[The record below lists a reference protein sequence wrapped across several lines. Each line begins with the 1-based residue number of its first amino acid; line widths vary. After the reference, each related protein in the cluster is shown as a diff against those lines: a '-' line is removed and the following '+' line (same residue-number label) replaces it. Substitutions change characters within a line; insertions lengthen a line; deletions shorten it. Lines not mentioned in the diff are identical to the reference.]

1 MIVVF
6 GSINLDLIFP
16 LADLP
21 LPGQTVLTQTA
32 LVQPGGK
39 GANQAVAAASDG
51 ARVVLAGAVG
61 ADALAA
67 AAMAGLTGIDTSR
80 VARLPGVATGC
91 ACVLVDG
98 QGRNVIAVGAGANLH
113 ADPATLE
120 DPLLGP
126 GTTLLLQMEC
136 ARAATQALIRRAH
149 LARARIILNL
159 APYGD
164 LAEAS
169 LRAVDVLVVNEAE
182 AAGLAARFGLA
193 AEAGALHAAF
203 GPAVIRTRGAE
214 GADLATAEGVTHI
227 PPHAVR
233 AIDTT
238 AAGDCFV
245 GVLAAAL
252 DRGLSL
258 DAGCR
263 RAAVAA
269 ALACTRPGSQASLP
283 TAAEIEGASAINDD
297 VVGS

>member
-21 LPGQTVLTQTA
+21 LPGQTLLTQTA

-51 ARVVLAGAVG
+51 AHVVLAGAVG
-61 ADALAA
+61 TDALAS
-67 AAMAGLTGIDTSR
+67 AAMAGLTEIDTSR

-91 ACVLVDG
+91 ACVLVDA

-113 ADPATLE
+113 ADPAALE
-120 DPLLGP
+120 DALLGP
-126 GTTLLLQMEC
+126 GTTLVLQMET
-136 ARAATQALIRRAH
+136 ARPAIEALIRRARR
-149 LARARIILNL
+149 ARARIILNL

-164 LAEAS
+164 LAEAA
-169 LRAVDVLVVNEAE
+169 LRSVDVLVVNEAE
-182 AAGLAARFGLA
+182 AAGLAARFGVA
-193 AEAGALHAAF
+193 ADAESLHATF
-203 GPAVIRTRGAE
+203 GPAVIHTRGAA
-214 GADLATAEGVTHI
+214 GAELATADGLTHI
-227 PPHAVR
+227 PPHPVH

-245 GVLAAAL
+245 GVLAAGL

-258 DAGCR
+258 EAACR
-263 RAAVAA
+263 RASVAA

-283 TAAEIEGASAINDD
+283 TAAEIDSAAGVRADT
-297 VVGS
+297 

>member
-6 GSINLDLIFP
+6 GSINLDLIFH

-21 LPGQTVLTQTA
+21 LPGQTLLTEAA

-39 GANQAVAAASDG
+39 GANQAVAAARDG
-51 ARVVLAGAVG
+51 APVVLAGAVG
-61 ADALAA
+61 ADGLAA
-67 AAMAGLTGIDTSR
+67 AAMAGLTEIDTSR
-80 VARLPGVATGC
+80 VARLQGWATGC
-91 ACVLVDG
+91 ACVLVDA

-113 ADPATLE
+113 ADPAALE
-120 DPLLGP
+120 DALLRP
-126 GTTLLLQMEC
+126 GNTLVLQMES
-136 ARAATQALIRRAH
+136 APASVAALIRRARV
-149 LARARIILNL
+149 ARARIILNL

-164 LAEAS
+164 LAEAA

-182 AAGLAARFGLA
+182 AAGLAARYGVA
-193 AEAGALHAAF
+193 ADAGSLHAAF
-203 GPAVIRTRGAE
+203 GPAVIRTRGAA
-214 GADLATAEGVTHI
+214 GAELATAEG
-227 PPHAVR
+227 
-233 AIDTT
+233 DTT

-258 DAGCR
+258 EAGCR

-283 TAAEIEGASAINDD
+283 LGAEIDD
-297 VVGS
+297 ADRGGVGIVSQ